1 LRTRILRGRSC
12 ASVLVIPRRKSALI
26 RGLHG
31 RRPWPNLSS
40 KRPWGLTEEEGRGKG
55 RGRGQGARRQGGGR
69 EGGRHGGPLGAPWC
83 DCLSLFGPCL
93 HAEHELEEVEEREE
107 KEKREK
113 EKERKNWKNC

>member
-1 LRTRILRGRSC
+1 LFQIKLRTRILRGRSC
-12 ASVLVIPRRKSALI
+12 ASDLVIPRRKSALI

-31 RRPWPNLSS
+31 RQPWPNLSS
-40 KRPWGLTEEEGRGKG
+40 RRPRGLTGEEGRGKG

-69 EGGRHGGPLGAPWC
+69 EGGAPWG

-93 HAEHELEEVEEREE
+93 HAEREEEEVEEREE